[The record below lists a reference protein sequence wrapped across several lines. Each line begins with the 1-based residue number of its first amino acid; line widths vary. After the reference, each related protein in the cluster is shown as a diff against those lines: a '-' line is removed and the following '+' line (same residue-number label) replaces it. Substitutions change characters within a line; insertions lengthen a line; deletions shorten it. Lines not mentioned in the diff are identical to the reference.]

1 MTDHKHRL
9 QEPGRV
15 GDGSA
20 DSRSQIP
27 MSRMSQRRLGVATV
41 VLGAWVAATL
51 VMQPDRTTRDHLEAS
66 EPPTRPAIS
75 TSTDAPL
82 IPARSVALAP
92 NRSVHPALGTAV
104 LQSSPREGLL
114 GQSTASADS
123 KSHGCMVCHKTVG
136 DPHVSQALNLGCTD
150 CHGGDATARDKQAAH
165 VHPRHPDA
173 WTSSANPIR
182 SYTLLN
188 HERPEFIRFVNPGDL
203 RVAHQS
209 CGTVGC
215 HPRETLE
222 VKKSMMT
229 HGCMLWGAAL
239 YNNGAV
245 QDKWPRH
252 GESYSMHGTP
262 QRLQTVPPP
271 TPRETATKGV
281 LPFLDPL
288 PRFQV
293 TQPGNILRIF
303 ERGGRFRTETGIPER
318 LEEPGRP
325 RERLSN
331 RGLGTL
337 NRTDPVFIGLE
348 KTRLLDPTL
357 NFLGT
362 NEQPGD
368 YRSSGCTACHIIY
381 ANDRSRIHSGPYAR
395 YGNGGRAAAQTDS
408 FVTSL
413 DPTIPKTEPGHPIAH
428 RFTRSIPTSQCMI
441 CHIHPGTSVM
451 NSYIGYMW
459 WDQETDGDL
468 IYDASGRP
476 ISAEAHVASQMANPN
491 LGAIKRYTPDPDH
504 EAGIASVNDSA
515 TRSQFADFHGHG
527 WLFRAVFRKDST
539 GTLLDHRG
547 RKITQPTNAKLKAA
561 IEFPNRVRE
570 LYRDR
575 TWTSHDQRAFDT
587 ARTQLEEVRD
597 HMPVHLM
604 DVHLER
610 GMHCVDCHFLQ
621 DVHGNT
627 KLYGEVR
634 AAIEISCQDCHGDT
648 FERAI
653 VQDANGVQL
662 RTSGPAA
669 PEPKGRPS
677 GHNLLAMRTP
687 FGKRRFESRNGTL
700 IQRSMVERDISWP
713 VTQVVDTI
721 DPKHADYN
729 ALSAVAKTVHF
740 DDQDRMAWGRPPGKS
755 RRCAHDSRIVNC
767 TACHTSWNPSCF
779 GCHLSQRANQKTPS
793 LHNEG
798 ELSRNHVSYNFQT
811 LRDDVF
817 MLARD
822 GTVTGNRINPA
833 RSSCAIHVGSYNQNR
848 ESVYF
853 QQQTI
858 SAEGFSGISFS
869 TNVPHTV
876 RGRDGTRQCRDC
888 HLAPAGD
895 NNARMAQLLMHGTN
909 ALNFMGHWAWVAA
922 GEHGLHSV
930 EVTEREEPQA
940 VIGSTLHELAFPSK
954 FRQHVAEHREMH
966 VEHEH
971 PGFDVLDELLDR
983 IRPHHTEVL
992 GIQHRGEYLY
1002 AACGAAGMR
1011 VFDIAMTDNKGFSER
1026 IVTAP
1031 VSPLGQRLYVKT
1043 RYATAVAAPAT
1054 TVPDPSR
1061 EASRR
1066 PANQEGVS
1074 PEKPLVHPMYAYLYV
1089 TDRYEGLILVP
1100 AGTLLDGDPTNNF
1113 LSRAVTFNPEGIL
1126 AGARSITI
1134 AGTCAYICCD
1144 VGLVVV
1150 SIDNPLQP
1158 RITSVLGHDVLQY
1171 PTSVKIQFRYAFV
1184 CDQAGLAVLDVTDL
1198 TRPRLA
1204 ARLET
1209 PRAHSLYVAR
1219 TYAYLAAGDHGLVIV
1234 DVARPLKPRIDQVFT
1249 AGGTIND
1256 LHDVKLGVTY
1266 SSLFAY
1272 LADGRNGLRVVQL
1285 TSSTTPGS
1293 GGFRPR
1299 PQPRLIATLPLPK
1312 GGHALA
1318 LSKGVD
1324 RDRAVDEAGNQISV
1338 FGRVGARPLTLDEQH
1353 RLYLRN
1359 GKTWTVPSVRRN
1371 PDIRDE
1377 VLREQALQRD
1387 LQRALP
1393 AYTPPR
1399 PSPRSP
1405 R

>member
-1 MTDHKHRL
+1 MSPTRL
-9 QEPGRV
+9 KL
-15 GDGSA
+15 A
-20 DSRSQIP
+20 I
-27 MSRMSQRRLGVATV
+27 A
-41 VLGAWVAATL
+41 VLGSWATITV
-51 VMQPDRTTRDHLEAS
+51 VMQPDQPSGDHLKAS
-66 EPPTRPAIS
+66 EPKTRPA
-75 TSTDAPL
+75 APL
-82 IPARSVALAP
+82 VPPRSFAP
-92 NRSVHPALGTAV
+92 NGNHIGRSKVPAIAFAA
-104 LQSSPREGLL
+104 SPPVGLL
-114 GQSTASADS
+114 GQAASEANS
-123 KSHGCMVCHKTVG
+123 KSHGCIACHKTVG
-136 DPHVSQALNLGCTD
+136 DPHGSPAFSLGCTD
-150 CHGGDATARDKQAAH
+150 CHGGDATARDKQTAH
-165 VHPRHPDA
+165 VHPRHANA

-245 QDKWPRH
+245 QEKWSTY
-252 GESYSMHGTP
+252 GESYSMNGTP

-271 TPRETATKGV
+271 TPHETATKGI
-281 LPFLDPL
+281 LPFLNPL

-331 RGLGTL
+331 RGLGTI
-337 NRTDPVFIGLE
+337 NRTDPVFIGLQ

-368 YRSSGCTACHIIY
+368 YRSSGCTACHVVY
-381 ANDRSRIHSGPYAR
+381 ANDRSRIHSGPFAR
-395 YGNGGRAAAQTDS
+395 YGNAGRAAAKTDD
-408 FVTSL
+408 FVTSV
-413 DPTIPKTEPGHPIAH
+413 DPTIPKNEPGHPIAH

-441 CHIHPGTSVM
+441 CHIHPGTTVM

-468 IYDASGRP
+468 IYNSSGKP
-476 ISAEAHVASQMANPN
+476 ISAEDHVAAQMANPN
-491 LGAIKRYTPDPDH
+491 LGAIKRYAPDSKNQAD
-504 EAGIASVNDSA
+504 IASVNDKA
-515 TRSQFADFHGHG
+515 TRSQFADFHAHG
-527 WLFRAVFRKDST
+527 WLFRAVFRKNST
-539 GTLLDHRG
+539 GQLLDHQG
-547 RKITQPTNAKLKAA
+547 RVIHQPTNDSMKAA
-561 IEFPNRVRE
+561 IDFPNRVRE
-570 LYRDR
+570 LYRSR
-575 TWTSHDQRAFDT
+575 TWTSKDQRAFDT
-587 ARTQLEEVRD
+587 ARKQLDEVRR
-597 HMPVHLM
+597 HLPVHLM
-604 DVHLER
+604 DVHMER

-634 AAIEISCQDCHGDT
+634 AAVEIACQDCHGDT
-648 FERAI
+648 DRRAI
-653 VQDANGVQL
+653 VRDEDGLHL

-669 PEPKGRPS
+669 AETQGRHKGR
-677 GHNLLAMRTP
+677 NLLAMRTP
-687 FGKRRFESRNGTL
+687 FGQRRFQWQNGTL

-721 DPKHADYN
+721 DPQHADYN
-729 ALSAVAKTVHF
+729 ALSAIAKTVRF
-740 DDQDRMAWGRPPGKS
+740 DELNRMAWGRLPEKS
-755 RRCAHDSRIVNC
+755 NGTSSRCAHDSKIVNC

-779 GCHLSQRANQKTPS
+779 GCHLSQEANQKTPS

-798 ELSRNHVSYNFQT
+798 DVSRNLVSYNFQT

-822 GTVTGNRINPA
+822 GTVTGNRINPV
-833 RSSCAIHVGSYNQNR
+833 RSACAIHVGAYNQNR

-876 RGRDGTRQCRDC
+876 RGRDGTRQCREC
-888 HLAPAGD
+888 HLADTGD
-895 NNARMAQLLMHGTN
+895 NNARIAQLLMHGTN
-909 ALNFMGHWAWVAA
+909 ALNFMGRWTWVAA
-922 GEHGLHSV
+922 GEHGLHAA
-930 EVTEREEPQA
+930 EVTERNEPQA
-940 VIGSTLHELAFPSK
+940 VIGSTLHQMTFPTQYQ
-954 FRQHVAEHREMH
+954 QHVAHSREIQ

-971 PGFDVLDELLDR
+971 PGLDVLDELLAR
-983 IRPHHTEVL
+983 FRPHRTEIL

-1002 AACGAAGMR
+1002 AACGAGGMR

-1031 VSPLGQRLYVKT
+1031 VSPLGQRLYIKT
-1043 RYATAVAAPAT
+1043 RFATAVVAPAT
-1054 TVPDPSR
+1054 ILPDPTR
-1061 EASRR
+1061 ESSRR
-1066 PANQEGVS
+1066 AANQEGVS
-1074 PEKPLVHPMYAYLYV
+1074 DQKPLVHPMYGYLYV
-1089 TDRYEGLILVP
+1089 TDLHEGLILVG

-1113 LSRAVTFNPEGIL
+1113 LERAVTFNPDGIL
-1126 AGARSITI
+1126 DGARSITI
-1134 AGTCAYICCD
+1134 AGTCAFICCD
-1144 VGLVVV
+1144 TGLVVV
-1150 SIDNPLQP
+1150 SIDNPLEP
-1158 RITSVLGHDVLQY
+1158 RITSVLGHDVLRH
-1171 PTSVKIQFRYAFV
+1171 PTCVQVQFRYAFV
-1184 CDQAGLAVLDVTDL
+1184 CDKDGLAVLDVTDM
-1198 TRPRLA
+1198 TRPRPA
-1204 ARLET
+1204 ARVET
-1209 PRAHSLYVAR
+1209 PQARSLYVAR
-1219 TYAYLAAGDHGLVIV
+1219 TYAYLAAGRDGLVIV
-1234 DVARPLKPRIDQVFT
+1234 DVANPTQPRIDQIFT

-1285 TSSTTPGS
+1285 TSATTPGS
-1293 GGFRPR
+1293 GGFRQR

-1312 GGHALA
+1312 QGRALA

-1324 RDRAVDEAGNQISV
+1324 RDRAVDEAGNQLSV
-1338 FGRVGARPLTLDEQH
+1338 FGRVGARPLTLAEQQK
-1353 RLYLRN
+1353 LYLRN
-1359 GKTWTVPSVRRN
+1359 GQPWTVPSITRN
-1371 PDIRDE
+1371 PDITDAA
-1377 VLREQALQRD
+1377 LRERTLQWELRKGFPSYIPPK
-1387 LQRALP
+1387 RS
-1393 AYTPPR
+1393 TP
-1399 PSPRSP
+1399 
-1405 R
+1405 

>member
-1 MTDHKHRL
+1 MPKNDNHCLK
-9 QEPGRV
+9 PGRAN
-15 GDGSA
+15 DGSRIR
-20 DSRSQIP
+20 RSQTR
-27 MSRMSQRRLGVATV
+27 MSRTRLGVAIA
-41 VLGAWVAATL
+41 VLGAWAAITV
-51 VMQPDRTTRDHLEAS
+51 VMQPDRSAQDRLNAS
-66 EPPTRPAIS
+66 EPPTRYSRPTAAA
-75 TSTDAPL
+75 APL
-82 IPARSVALAP
+82 ISARDVTLARMPGGQPLRPAGALE
-92 NRSVHPALGTAV
+92 
-104 LQSSPREGLL
+104 SSPRGGLL
-114 GQSTASADS
+114 GQSASDADS
-123 KSHGCMVCHKTVG
+123 KSRGCMVCHKTVG
-136 DPHVSQALNLGCTD
+136 DPHGGQMLNLGCTD
-150 CHGGDATARDKQAAH
+150 CHGGDATARDKQTAH

-239 YNNGAV
+239 YNNGAA
-245 QDKWPRH
+245 QDKWPQY
-252 GESYSMHGTP
+252 GESYSMHGVP

-271 TPRETATKGV
+271 TPAETATKGV
-281 LPFLDPL
+281 LPFLNPL
-288 PRFQV
+288 PRFQA

-368 YRSSGCTACHIIY
+368 YRSSGCTACHVVY
-381 ANDRSRIHSGPYAR
+381 ANDRSRIHSGPFAR
-395 YGNGGRAAAQTDS
+395 YGNGGRAAATTDD
-408 FVTSL
+408 FVTSV
-413 DPTIPKTEPGHPIAH
+413 DPTIPKTESGHPIAH

-441 CHIHPGTSVM
+441 CHVHPGTSVM

-468 IYDASGRP
+468 IYDTSGRP
-476 ISAEAHVASQMANPN
+476 ISAEAHLASQMANPN

-504 EAGIASVNDSA
+504 EAGIASVNDRA

-539 GTLLDHRG
+539 GRLLDHQG
-547 RKITQPTNAKLKAA
+547 RVITRPTNDKLKAA

-570 LYRDR
+570 LYRGR
-575 TWTSHDQRAFDT
+575 TWNSRDQRAFDT
-587 ARTQLEEVRD
+587 ARTRLEQVRN
-597 HMPVHLM
+597 HLPVHMM

-634 AAIEISCQDCHGDT
+634 AAIEITCQDCHGDT
-648 FERAI
+648 DRPAI
-653 VQDANGVQL
+653 VRDIAGVHL

-669 PEPKGRPS
+669 AEPRGR
-677 GHNLLAMRTP
+677 NLLAMRTP
-687 FGKRRFESRNGTL
+687 FGRRRFEWRDGTL

-721 DPKHADYN
+721 DPDHADYN
-729 ALSAVAKTVHF
+729 ALSAVAKTVRF
-740 DDQDRMAWGRPPGKS
+740 DDQDRMAWGRLPGKS
-755 RRCAHDSRIVNC
+755 RRCAHDSKIVSC

-798 ELSRNHVSYNFQT
+798 DVLRNHVSYNFQT
-811 LRDDVF
+811 LRDDIF

-833 RSSCAIHVGSYNQNR
+833 RSACAIHVGSYNQNR

-888 HLAPAGD
+888 HLADTGD

-909 ALNFMGHWAWVAA
+909 ALNFMGHWTWVAA
-922 GEHGLHSV
+922 GEHGLHAV
-930 EVTEREEPQA
+930 EVTERDEPQA
-940 VIGSTLHELAFPSK
+940 VIGSTLHELAFPSH
-954 FRQHVAEHREMH
+954 FREHVADHRQMH

-971 PGFDVLDELLDR
+971 PGFDVLDELLAR
-983 IRPHHTEVL
+983 IRPHHTEIL
-992 GIQHRGEYLY
+992 GIQHRGEYIY

-1031 VSPLGQRLYVKT
+1031 VSPLGQRLYIKT

-1054 TVPDPSR
+1054 TVPDPTR
-1061 EASRR
+1061 ESSRR
-1066 PANQEGVS
+1066 AANQEGIS
-1074 PEKPLVHPMYAYLYV
+1074 GRKPLVHPMYAYLYV
-1089 TDRYEGLILVP
+1089 TDRHEGLILVG

-1113 LSRAVTFNPEGIL
+1113 LDRSVTFNPGGIL
-1126 AGARSITI
+1126 DGARSITI

-1144 VGLVVV
+1144 AGLVVV
-1150 SIDNPLQP
+1150 SIDKPLEP
-1158 RITSVLGHDVLQY
+1158 RITSILGHEVLQH
-1171 PTSVKIQFRYAFV
+1171 PTSVQVQFRYAFV
-1184 CDQAGLAVLDVTDL
+1184 CDQNGLAVLDVTDM
-1198 TRPRLA
+1198 TRPRPA
-1204 ARLET
+1204 ARLKT
-1209 PRAHSLYVAR
+1209 PPAHSLYVAR
-1219 TYAYLAAGDHGLVIV
+1219 TYAYLAAGNNGLVIV
-1234 DVARPLKPRIDQVFT
+1234 DVANPLKPRIDQIFT

-1285 TSSTTPGS
+1285 TSPSTPGS

-1299 PQPRLIATLPLPK
+1299 PQPRLIATLPLPGK
-1312 GGHALA
+1312 GRALA
-1318 LSKGVD
+1318 LSKGID
-1324 RDRAVDEAGNQISV
+1324 RDRAVDEAGNQLSV
-1338 FGRVGARPLTLDEQH
+1338 FGRVGARPLTLAEQQKF
-1353 RLYLRN
+1353 YLRN
-1359 GKTWTVPSVRRN
+1359 GRPWTVPSVTRN
-1371 PDIRDE
+1371 PDIRDAG
-1377 VLREQALQRD
+1377 LRERILQRD
-1387 LQRALP
+1387 LQEAFP
-1393 AYTPPR
+1393 AYMR
-1399 PSPRSP
+1399 AWRST